1 MSYLKFNASDN
12 IFYLH
17 IILFKMFEVVPYDA
31 ETYENIFIGLLSL
44 PKQNTFQSFP
54 VQLTLFE
61 VERHIS
67 YNRGVKTCISV

>member
-44 PKQNTFQSFP
+44 PKQNTFHSFP

>member
-1 MSYLKFNASDN
+1 
-12 IFYLH
+12 
-17 IILFKMFEVVPYDA
+17 MFEVVPYDA

-44 PKQNTFQSFP
+44 PKQNTFHSFP